1 MAGNDWMS
9 RLQDGLPIN
18 RIAIPGTHDTGA
30 YQPPDWY
37 SRPMTFAQHVN
48 IPTQLGYGIRV
59 LDLRIGGNWKM
70 TNYDLYHG
78 PFQLPDSVDKVITA
92 VITHLD
98 NNPTEFIILLLKFEP
113 WLGFDW
119 SEHFNKYL
127 NTALGAYLFRR
138 PTGHDLPHPLR
149 WPTVGELR
157 KKVMVLSRVK
167 QPHAYHYDTRAWNGN
182 SKKIALDDVGG
193 GLSAEVQDLYD
204 KPMLRVKQSAIRYS
218 LAQAKI
224 HVYRKRS
231 KTKLYINFTSYVKNG
246 TQPRE
251 VGDETNQWLMSVSGD
266 DHPMIGLICID
277 AAKADIVE
285 HIYNQNAAYF
295 M

>member
-9 RLQDGLPIN
+9 RLQDGLCIN

-48 IPTQLGYGIRV
+48 IPTQLGYGVRV
-59 LDLRIGGNWKM
+59 LDLRVGGNWRM

-78 PFQLPDSVDKVITA
+78 PFQLPDSVDKVLTA
-92 VITHLD
+92 VMTHLH
-98 NNPTEFIILLLKFEP
+98 NNPSEFIILLLKFEP
-113 WLGFDW
+113 WHGKDW
-119 SEHFNKYL
+119 SDHFNNYL
-127 NTALGAYLFRR
+127 NTTLGNYLFKR
-138 PTGHDLPHPLR
+138 PGPNTMPRPAR

-157 KKVMVLSRVK
+157 GKVMVMSRFK
-167 QPHAYHYDTRAWNGN
+167 KPHADHYDTRAWSGNG
-182 SKKIALDDVGG
+182 KKIELPSVGG

-204 KPMLRVKQSAIRYS
+204 KPTFRTKQSAIRYS

-224 HVYRKRS
+224 NVYRKQVRS
-231 KTKLYINFTSYVKNG
+231 KLYINFTSYVQNY
-246 TQPRE
+246 TQPRD
-251 VGDETNQWLMSVSGD
+251 VGDGTNEWLMSISGD

-285 HIYNQNAAYF
+285 HIYTQNTPF
-295 M
+295 FL

>member
-9 RLQDGLPIN
+9 RLPDAIAIN

-48 IPTQLGYGIRV
+48 IPTQIGYGVRV
-59 LDLRIGGNWKM
+59 LDLRIGGNWRM

-78 PFQLPDSVDKVITA
+78 PFQLPDSVDKVIAA
-92 VITHLD
+92 VLGHLQ
-98 NNPTEFIILLLKFEP
+98 NNPTEFFILLLKFEP
-113 WLGFDW
+113 WLGMDW
-119 SEHFNKYL
+119 SDHFNKYL
-127 NTALGAYLFRR
+127 NDALGDYLFKR
-138 PTGHDLPHPLR
+138 PTGGALPQPLR
-149 WPTVGELR
+149 WPKLGEVR
-157 KKVMVLSRVK
+157 GKVMVLSRLK
-167 QPHAYHYDTRAWNGN
+167 KPHAHHYDTRAWSGN
-182 SKKIALDDVGG
+182 SKKIDLGDVGG
-193 GLSAEVQDLYD
+193 GLTAEVQDLYD
-204 KPMLRVKQSAIRYS
+204 KPTMRVKQSAIRYS

-224 HVYRKRS
+224 NIYRKRLR
-231 KTKLYINFTSYVKNG
+231 TKLYINFTSYVENG
-246 TQPRE
+246 KQPRE
-251 VGDETNQWLMSVSGD
+251 VGDPLNKWIMSIDGD

-285 HIYNQNAAYF
+285 HIYNQNKAYF